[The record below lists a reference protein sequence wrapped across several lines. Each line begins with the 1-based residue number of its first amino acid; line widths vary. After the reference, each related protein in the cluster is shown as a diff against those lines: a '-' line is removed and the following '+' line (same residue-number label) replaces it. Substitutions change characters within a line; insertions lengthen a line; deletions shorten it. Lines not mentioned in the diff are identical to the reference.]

1 MDEPEIKTLD
11 LRHATDEE
19 LIAFVFD
26 HPVDPQG
33 SEWYWSEAWAG
44 TDVVTD
50 PAHVVAFLTRL
61 FRAPEPLLDRFS
73 TAQIDRG
80 IWMMFGAYGNEHFR
94 DPLWDPSI
102 PWAERA
108 ACIAALPAFY
118 ERLLIPSVRR
128 TEERLEGWF
137 MLPDFLA
144 FPYEGE
150 SYSREDEDQRR
161 VQDALFAAFL
171 RMLYSGDA
179 SAGHAALHGIFHL
192 RHPDGPE
199 VVRGWLDAHPAV
211 PAEVRAYAENALA
224 RGEVL

>member
-1 MDEPEIKTLD
+1 MNEPHNTTLD
-11 LRHATDEE
+11 LRGATDEA
-19 LIAFVFD
+19 LITFIFD
-26 HPVDPQG
+26 HPVDPPG

-44 TDVVTD
+44 TDLVTD
-50 PAHVVAFLTRL
+50 PAHIVAFLARL

-73 TAQIDRG
+73 PAQIDRG
-80 IWMMFGAYGNEHFR
+80 IWMMFCAYGVDHFR
-94 DPLWDPSI
+94 SPLWDVTV

-108 ACIAALPAFY
+108 ACIAALPALY

-128 TEERLEGWF
+128 ADEDLEGWF

-144 FPYEGE
+144 FPCGGE

-171 RMLYSGDA
+171 RMLHSEDERA
-179 SAGHAALHGIFHL
+179 EHAALHGIFHL

-199 VVRGWLDAHPAV
+199 TVRQWLDAHPAV
-211 PAEVRAYAENALA
+211 SPTVRAYAENALKS
-224 RGEVL
+224 GEVL